1 MSESAGR
8 WARVA
13 VPSGLLGML
22 ALVAAVEW
30 FWVCGNLNLI
40 NDQALSWKYAS
51 RQVWQKSPG
60 CEILCFGDSMIK
72 MGVLPR
78 VVNQVTGR
86 RTFNLALYGGPA
98 PASYFL
104 LRRA

>member
-1 MSESAGR
+1 
-8 WARVA
+8 
-13 VPSGLLGML
+13 ML

-86 RTFNLALYGGPA
+86 A
-98 PASYFL
+98 PSTSRSTAGQR
-104 LRRA
+104 RRAISCSVAP